1 MELLLGASIIAT
13 FMAGVAALFAP
24 CCITVLLPSYFASIF
39 REKYKVFLMTF
50 IFFLGIL
57 TVFLPIGL
65 GAGVLTV
72 LFKQFHDIVY
82 GVIGIFM
89 FILGTVLLLGIHFS
103 LPINVHPAIKKHN
116 AGSVYTLGVFS
127 GIATTCCAPVLA
139 GVLAL
144 SALPGSFIWGGIFSI
159 IYVFGMV
166 LPLFILSVLMDK
178 TYITQKMTTVF
189 HRTISYPIG
198 NKKVRITISELI
210 SGGVF
215 LFMGVLIVALDLLG
229 KLAMQDEYQRQ
240 MNIFIINTTDKV
252 NNFLR
257 FIPGYAWI
265 IALVI
270 ITALIATM
278 AFNYFKKEKHGEQR
292 N

>member
-1 MELLLGASIIAT
+1 MELLLGASLIAT
-13 FMAGVAALFAP
+13 FIAGVAALFAP
-24 CCITVLLPSYFASIF
+24 CCISVLLPSYFASIF

-65 GAGVLTV
+65 GAGVLSV

-82 GVIGIFM
+82 GIIGIFM
-89 FILGTVLLLGIHFS
+89 FILGTALLLGLHFS

-116 AGSVYTLGVFS
+116 ASSVYTLGVFS

-144 SALPGSFIWGGIFSI
+144 SALPGSFVWGGIFSI

-166 LPLFILSVLMDK
+166 LPLFILSILMDK
-178 TYITQKMTTVF
+178 TYITQKMTRTF
-189 HRTISYPIG
+189 HKTISYPIG
-198 NKKVRITISELI
+198 SKKVRITISELI
-210 SGGVF
+210 SGGAF
-215 LFMGVLIVALDLLG
+215 LFMGVLIVVLDLLG

-257 FIPGYAWI
+257 FIPGYVWI
-265 IALVI
+265 ITLVI
-270 ITALIATM
+270 IIALIATI
-278 AFNYFKKEKHGEQR
+278 AFSYFKKSKDEKQ
-292 N
+292 

>member
-1 MELLLGASIIAT
+1 MEILLGASLIAT
-13 FMAGVAALFAP
+13 FIAGVAALFAP
-24 CCITVLLPSYFASIF
+24 CCISVLLPSYFASIF

-57 TVFLPIGL
+57 TIFLPIGL
-65 GAGVLTV
+65 GAGVLSGF
-72 LFKQFHDIVY
+72 FKQFHDVVY
-82 GVIGIFM
+82 GIIGIFM
-89 FILGTVLLLGIHFS
+89 LVLGTIILLGIHFS
-103 LPINVHPAIKKHN
+103 LPINVHPAFKKHN

-127 GIATTCCAPVLA
+127 GVATTCCAPVLA

-144 SALPGSFIWGGIFSI
+144 SALPGSFVWGGIFSI

-178 TYITQKMTTVF
+178 TYITQKMTTAF
-189 HRTISYPIG
+189 HKTISYPIG
-198 NKKVRITISELI
+198 RKKVRITISELI

-215 LFMGVLIVALDLLG
+215 LFMGVLIIVLDLLG

-240 MNIFIINTTDKV
+240 MNIFVINTTDKI

-257 FIPGYAWI
+257 FVPGYAWI
-265 IALVI
+265 TVLVI
-270 ITALIATM
+270 IITLIAII
-278 AFNYFKKEKHGEQR
+278 ALSYFKKGEDGKQ
-292 N
+292 

>member
-1 MELLLGASIIAT
+1 MEILLGASLIAT
-13 FMAGVAALFAP
+13 FIAGVAALFAP
-24 CCITVLLPSYFASIF
+24 CCISVLLPSYFASIF

-65 GAGVLTV
+65 GAGILSV

-82 GVIGIFM
+82 GLIGIFM
-89 FILGTVLLLGIHFS
+89 LILGTILLLGIHFS
-103 LPINVHPAIKKHN
+103 LPINVHPAFKKHN
-116 AGSVYTLGVFS
+116 AGSVYTLGLFS

-144 SALPGSFIWGGIFSI
+144 SALPGSFVWGGIFTL

-166 LPLFILSVLMDK
+166 LPLFVLSVLMDK
-178 TYITQKMTTVF
+178 TYITKKMTTVF
-189 HRTISYPIG
+189 HKTIAYPIG
-198 NKKVRITISELI
+198 SKKVRITISELI

-215 LFMGVLIVALDLLG
+215 LFMGILIIVLDLFG

-240 MNIFIINTTDKV
+240 MNIFIINTTQKIND
-252 NNFLR
+252 FLK
-257 FIPGYAWI
+257 FIPGYVFAIIFLII
-265 IALVI
+265 IALI
-270 ITALIATM
+270 IKIA
-278 AFNYFKKEKHGEQR
+278 FSYFKKEKYGEQ
-292 N
+292 

>member
-1 MELLLGASIIAT
+1 MEILLGASLIAT
-13 FMAGVAALFAP
+13 FIAGVAALFAP
-24 CCITVLLPSYFASIF
+24 CCISVLLPSYFASIF

-57 TVFLPIGL
+57 TIFLPIGL
-65 GAGVLTV
+65 GAGILAA

-89 FILGTVLLLGIHFS
+89 FVMGTILLLGIHFS

-116 AGSVYTLGVFS
+116 AGSVYTLGIFS

-144 SALPGSFIWGGIFSI
+144 SALPGSFVWGGVFSI

-178 TYITQKMTTVF
+178 TYITQKMTTAF
-189 HRTISYPIG
+189 RRTISYPIG
-198 NKKVRITISELI
+198 SKTVRITISELI

-215 LFMGVLIVALDLLG
+215 LLMGILIVVLDLFG

-252 NNFLR
+252 NNFLK
-257 FIPGYAWI
+257 FIPDYAWI

-270 ITALIATM
+270 IIALIATI
-278 AFNYFKKEKHGEQR
+278 AFSYFKKAKNEKQ
-292 N
+292 

>member
-1 MELLLGASIIAT
+1 MELLLGASLIAT
-13 FMAGVAALFAP
+13 FIAGVAALFAP
-24 CCITVLLPSYFASIF
+24 CCISVLLPSYFASIF

-65 GAGVLTV
+65 GAGILSV

-82 GVIGIFM
+82 GLIGIFM
-89 FILGTVLLLGIHFS
+89 LILGTILLLGIHFS
-103 LPINVHPAIKKHN
+103 LPINVHPAFKKHN

-127 GIATTCCAPVLA
+127 GVATTCCAPVLA

-144 SALPGSFIWGGIFSI
+144 SALPGSFIWGGIFTL

-178 TYITQKMTTVF
+178 TYITKKMTTAF
-189 HRTISYPIG
+189 HKTISYPIG
-198 NKKVRITISELI
+198 SKKVRITISELI

-215 LFMGVLIVALDLLG
+215 LFMGILIIVLDLFG

-240 MNIFIINTTDKV
+240 MNIFIINTTQKIND
-252 NNFLR
+252 FLK
-257 FIPGYAWI
+257 FIPGYVFAIIFLII
-265 IALVI
+265 IALI
-270 ITALIATM
+270 IKIV
-278 AFNYFKKEKHGEQR
+278 FSYFKKEKHGEQ
-292 N
+292 

>member
-1 MELLLGASIIAT
+1 MEILLGASLIAT
-13 FMAGVAALFAP
+13 FIAGVAALFAP
-24 CCITVLLPSYFASIF
+24 CCISVLLPSYFASIF

-65 GAGVLTV
+65 GAGVLSV

-89 FILGTVLLLGIHFS
+89 FVLGIILLLGMHFS

-198 NKKVRITISELI
+198 SKKVRITISELV
-210 SGGVF
+210 SGVIF
-215 LFMGVLIVALDLLG
+215 LLMGVLIVVLDLMG

-257 FIPGYAWI
+257 FVPGYAWI
-265 IALVI
+265 ITLVI
-270 ITALIATM
+270 IMALLAATV
-278 AFNYFKKEKHGEQR
+278 FSYFKKAKNEKQ
-292 N
+292 